1 VPGKLE
7 IPFRF
12 YAGETGSE
20 FLTTLRDKKTILAKR
35 CEACN
40 INFMPPRSLCNFC
53 HQKTGEWVE
62 VGPAGIITSFT
73 VVRYWEPYLPMK
85 PPFVMAMIK
94 LDGADTPL
102 THLVSEVDP
111 DDVRVG
117 MRVEPVWAEE
127 RKANITDI
135 AYFRPPVSTPAAA
148 GPEKTAI
155 KTKPKKA
162 AKKTTKKKTAK
173 KAAKKKTTKKKTAK
187 KTAKKTTKKKTTA
200 KKTAKKATKKAAKKK
215 AVKKT
220 TKKKTT
226 AKKAT
231 KKKTAKKSTAKK
243 TAKKTTGKKTTKKK
257 TAQKGVK
264 KTAGKK
270 TTAKKTAKKTTKK
283 ATKKKTSRR
292 K

>member
-1 VPGKLE
+1 MNWDSKYSYEVPGKLE

-20 FLTTLRDKKTILAKR
+20 FLTTLRDKKTIMAKR
-35 CEACN
+35 CEKCN
-40 INFMPPRSLCNFC
+40 ITFMPPRSLCNFC

-73 VVRYWEPYLPMK
+73 VVRYWEPHLPMK

-102 THLVSEVDP
+102 THLISEVGP

-135 AYFRPPVSTPAAA
+135 AYFRPLVSTPAA

-155 KTKPKKA
+155 KTRPKKA

-173 KAAKKKTTKKKTAK
+173 KAAKKKTT
-187 KTAKKTTKKKTTA
+187 A
-200 KKTAKKATKKAAKKK
+200 KKTAKKAAKKATRKK

-220 TKKKTT
+220 
-226 AKKAT
+226 T

-243 TAKKTTGKKTTKKK
+243 AAKSTTRKKTTKKK
-257 TAQKGVK
+257 TAKKAVK